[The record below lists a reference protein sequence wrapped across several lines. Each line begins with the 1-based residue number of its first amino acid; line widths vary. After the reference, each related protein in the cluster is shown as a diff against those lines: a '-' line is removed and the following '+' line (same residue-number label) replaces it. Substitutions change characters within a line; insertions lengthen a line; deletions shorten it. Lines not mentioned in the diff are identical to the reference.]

1 MTAEKF
7 RPKFTTSASAQ
18 EEKKEARDRVGH
30 YFGARVSTSEGTKAP
45 TNVKTQAPKWK
56 EVQDVLD
63 FDEAQK
69 AQKFEIDKNKKALR
83 RNKDLWT
90 RGRNGQA

>member
-1 MTAEKF
+1 MTAERF
-7 RPKFTTSASAQ
+7 EPKFTTSTSAQ
-18 EEKKEARDRVGH
+18 EAKKEARERIGR
-30 YFGARVSTSEGTKAP
+30 YFGDRVSTSEGTKAP

-56 EVQDVLD
+56 KVQDVLD

-69 AQKFEIDKNKKALR
+69 AQQSEIDKNKMALR

-90 RGRNGQA
+90 RGRNGHA